1 MSSIKRAGHRRR
13 LAVAGAITASALL
26 LTACGGEEHSG
37 DHGGDKPAAGAFND
51 ADVAFAQGMIPHHEQ
66 AVEMSAL
73 ADGRASGAEIKTLAA
88 EIEKAQDPEIATM
101 RSWLKAWGEPESADG
116 SEPGMDHGSGGSH
129 GAEDSSGGS
138 GGSGGAHGMMS
149 DRDLAELTAAKGVDF
164 DRKFAELMIKHHDGA
179 IAMARDQRK
188 NGESGKVKKLAAD
201 VIKAQTAEVEQLNT
215 LLDRL

>member
-73 ADGRASGAEIKTLAA
+73 ADGRASGAEIKTLAS
-88 EIEKAQDPEIATM
+88 EIERAQDPEITTM

-129 GAEDSSGGS
+129 GAED
-138 GGSGGAHGMMS
+138 GSGGADGMMS

-188 NGESGKVKKLAAD
+188 NGESGKAKKLAAD
-201 VIKAQTAEVEQLNT
+201 VIKAQTAEVEQLNA

>member
-88 EIEKAQDPEIATM
+88 EIEKAQDPEITTM

-129 GAEDSSGGS
+129 SAED
-138 GGSGGAHGMMS
+138 GSGGADGMMS

>member
-37 DHGGDKPAAGAFND
+37 DHVGDKPAAGTFND

-88 EIEKAQDPEIATM
+88 EIEKAQDPEITTM

-116 SEPGMDHGSGGSH
+116 SEPGMNHGSGGSH

-138 GGSGGAHGMMS
+138 GGAHGMMS
-149 DRDLAELTAAKGVDF
+149 DRDLVDLTAAKGVDF

-179 IAMARDQRK
+179 ITMARDQRK